1 MKIDRNLNLVSTVNR
16 DDGSLVYLHIVPFPY
31 EVVEENCLL
40 LGRMFNQFFTQVG
53 AAGAPRVAAMMLRQ
67 ILKAEQAA
75 NGLQAGE
82 STIIDDIQR
91 LTSVIYSDDGT
102 WRQAPLDAA
111 FKQGILTPEEYRE
124 VEGEAVFFMVSSAIQ
139 KANLIAPTVGRA
151 LEMYS
156 GLLTSLSAT
165 AYRDSL
171 PKLKTE
177 ETPPDPEAPPERS
190 YIPS

>member
-75 NGLQAGE
+75 NGLQAGGP
-82 STIIDDIQR
+82 TIIDDIQR
-91 LTSVIYSDDGT
+91 LTSVIYSDEGT

-171 PKLKTE
+171 QTSKTE
-177 ETPPDPEAPPERS
+177 ETTPAPEARPERS